1 MANDGLQ
8 RVVDFISDSA
18 DELPERGQFLRLRE
32 AFAEC
37 RALGLEAGAFGDI
50 VRNQHD
56 AGGADRLT
64 ADATE
69 RDREGATEPL
79 VVGLAGRHDLGPAS
93 LMQRGDP
100 LANLRS
106 EQVMQRLAAD
116 GVERAAG
123 AHDERPVG
131 EHDSQLRVAHGH
143 QVHGRV
149 EDVFQLLACLDH
161 AMEQVNVLDG
171 E

>member
-64 ADATE
+64 RLSVTE
-69 RDREGATEPL
+69 KVPPSRSSSVSRTGTTSDP
-79 VVGLAGRHDLGPAS
+79 PAS
-93 LMQRGDP
+93 C
-100 LANLRS
+100 S
-106 EQVMQRLAAD
+106 EVTHWQI
-116 GVERAAG
+116 
-123 AHDERPVG
+123 
-131 EHDSQLRVAHGH
+131 
-143 QVHGRV
+143 
-149 EDVFQLLACLDH
+149 
-161 AMEQVNVLDG
+161 
-171 E
+171 